1 MRPIIFQVHFHGIYY
16 AGDHIDIH
24 DNTSVNFY
32 QGENTKKTNTTR
44 RMGYTRIE
52 TERAGRRACAK
63 ARATTGTALVK
74 HYALR
79 YAFPKN

>member
-1 MRPIIFQVHFHGIYY
+1 MPALN
-16 AGDHIDIH
+16 AGVIDKEKNQP
-24 DNTSVNFY
+24 DKFLLSNFR
-32 QGENTKKTNTTR
+32 EASKRKITTL
-44 RMGYTRIE
+44 RMGYTSIE